1 MENTHCR
8 IYLKNGLLTC
18 FKIHGMIQNSSM
30 LFLPTVYTAAEQKLA
45 VLQIRAPIIQ
55 VNERLVEQQMDCFG
69 YTVDVVI
76 V

>member
-1 MENTHCR
+1 
-8 IYLKNGLLTC
+8 
-18 FKIHGMIQNSSM
+18 M

-55 VNERLVEQQMDCFG
+55 VNERLVEQQVDCFG